1 MGYALRR
8 LAMFPVILIG
18 VSVLVFVAIRLIP
31 GDAITALLGTEG
43 GLLTPAQRLAL
54 EVYFGIDQPW
64 PTQYLRWIGGVAQG
78 DLGISAVHGRPVLEI
93 ILERFPLTL
102 ELAALSLMIALVIG
116 IPAGMIAAARRERA
130 SDLTVRI
137 FAMLG
142 QSTPN
147 FVLGLVLIFTLSVVF
162 GVLPT
167 MGEFVPFGV
176 DPMANLGQMVLPA
189 LTLGFSFAASVMRT
203 TRASMLD
210 VLSEDYVRTAL
221 AKGASRQSVFLSH
234 ALPNALIPILTL
246 TGIEFGYLLGGAVI
260 VEELFALPGLGRLV
274 LDAISQRDYA
284 LVQGGVLFIAFN
296 FMLINL
302 LVDLGYSVLDP
313 RVRLGGRT

>member
-1 MGYALRR
+1 MGYALQR
-8 LAMFPVILIG
+8 LALFPIILIG

-54 EVYFGIDQPW
+54 EIYFGIDQPW
-64 PTQYLRWIGGVAQG
+64 PAQYLRWIAGVVQG
-78 DLGISAVHGRPVLEI
+78 DLGISAVHGRPVLQI

-102 ELAALSLMIALVIG
+102 ELAVLSLIIALVIG
-116 IPAGMIAAARRERA
+116 IPAGMYAAANRQRT
-130 SDLTVRI
+130 SDMAVRI

-162 GVLPT
+162 GALPV
-167 MGEFVPFGV
+167 MGEFVSFRA
-176 DPMANLGQMVLPA
+176 DPLANLAQMALPA
-189 LTLGFSFAASVMRT
+189 ITLGFSFAASVMRT

-221 AKGASRQSVFLSH
+221 AKGTARGSVFLSH

-246 TGIEFGYLLGGAVI
+246 TGLEFGYLLGGAVI

-284 LVQGGVLFIAFN
+284 LVQGGVLFIALN

-302 LVDLGYSVLDP
+302 LVDLGYAVLDP
-313 RVRLGGRT
+313 RVRLASGR